1 MHAACGVLDQ
11 AKGGENLL
19 SWEIVKGL
27 MWFPQVKASELI
39 LDRFF
44 LLRVLL
50 FYFILFYYYI
60 LAAFMHVE
68 VPGPGNEPGPQL

>member
-1 MHAACGVLDQ
+1 MHAARGVLGQ